1 MELLMKTFKE
11 YINETPMI
19 NDIDKEPN
27 LTPYDDHIDDK
38 PKRKFISTL
47 KGHKVSK
54 LHTYDNSDSWV
65 NYSLHNPEG
74 KISLNVSGQQR
85 GDDKFLISNTNGH
98 GNKIPAHEFYHHL
111 ITNHAVHL
119 HSDYS
124 QSEGAKKVWERL
136 HKMPGIKMQAFDM
149 GERTYSDIHPAEGLN
164 QYYGKGNIR
173 LSAKKE
179 E

>member
-65 NYSLHNPEG
+65 NYS
-74 KISLNVSGQQR
+74 
-85 GDDKFLISNTNGH
+85 
-98 GNKIPAHEFYHHL
+98 KIPAHEFYHHL